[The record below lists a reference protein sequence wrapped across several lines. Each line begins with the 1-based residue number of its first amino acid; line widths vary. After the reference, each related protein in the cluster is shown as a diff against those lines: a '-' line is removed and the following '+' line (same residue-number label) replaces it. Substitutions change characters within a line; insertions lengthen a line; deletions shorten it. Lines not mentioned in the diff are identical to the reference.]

1 MLKAMLLRKAG
12 GAIIR
17 HAATV
22 AAGFLLAN
30 GYADAEAA
38 QQIAGALTGAGAL
51 GLSIAEKRSALKSLW

>member
-1 MLKAMLLRKAG
+1 MLKVMLLRKVG
-12 GAIIR
+12 GAVLR

-30 GYADAEAA
+30 GYADAESA

-51 GLSIAEKRSALKSLW
+51 GLSFAEKRASLKSLW